1 GARALRAQHRLR
13 LRAPVGPLRGRG
25 RESARGARRR
35 AGHRCV
41 AQGGAIRPHLRRVQH
56 PAGHL
61 RGRARVPPRHRA
73 GVGRH
78 HHARSEAVV
87 RVLGSDGP
95 QADGDH
101 PQGVRR
107 RLRRDGVQA
116 HPRRR
121 QPGLADRGDRG
132 DGPRRGRQHR
142 LPQRAGEGEGRGED
156 EAGAGPEVPRHLR
169 ESLQGRRARVRGR
182 GHPARGHAAAALP
195 RARHAPPQ
203 AAGRA
208 APQARKH
215 PALKRELTLL
225 DAVGIGVNGIVG
237 SGIYLLVAPLAR
249 AGGGSSVA
257 GVLGCGGVCVLIALC
272 FAELSSMYDRS
283 GGPYVY
289 ARDAFGENVG
299 FAVGWLGMST
309 GVLGLAAVAVGF
321 AGALSRFWPAA
332 ATPRAPIA
340 VALIAALGFIN
351 WLGVRQGGRTSTAL
365 SVLKIV
371 PLLAVALAGLR
382 FAPHAPLSFELR
394 GAASAAFLAIFMMS
408 GFEYA
413 AVPAGEVRDARRTV
427 PLAIV
432 GSISGAALLYALL
445 QLAALATLPDL
456 AAR

>member
-1 GARALRAQHRLR
+1 M
-13 LRAPVGPLRGRG
+13 
-25 RESARGARRR
+25 
-35 AGHRCV
+35 
-41 AQGGAIRPHLRRVQH
+41 
-56 PAGHL
+56 
-61 RGRARVPPRHRA
+61 
-73 GVGRH
+73 
-78 HHARSEAVV
+78 
-87 RVLGSDGP
+87 
-95 QADGDH
+95 
-101 PQGVRR
+101 
-107 RLRRDGVQA
+107 
-116 HPRRR
+116 
-121 QPGLADRGDRG
+121 
-132 DGPRRGRQHR
+132 
-142 LPQRAGEGEGRGED
+142 
-156 EAGAGPEVPRHLR
+156 
-169 ESLQGRRARVRGR
+169 
-182 GHPARGHAAAALP
+182 
-195 RARHAPPQ
+195 
-203 AAGRA
+203 
-208 APQARKH
+208 
-215 PALKRELTLL
+215 
-225 DAVGIGVNGIVG
+225 GIGVNGIVG

-257 GVLGCGGVCVLIALC
+257 GVLGCGVLCVLIALC

-456 AAR
+456 AARDQPLPEVAARVLGPWGAPLLGVTALLSMLGFCAGVALVAPRYFMALAEDGHLPAALARTSSRGTPANAIVASTAFASALAIVLGYASLVDVSNVVILSGYALTCLSVMVLRARRPAAERRYRAPAAVPLLAFLSAAALLISARPGADQWKFAAILLLVGFAFRLLTGLARRQPGTHP